1 MTLGDLI
8 DAFRDEAQDN
18 TPRPY
23 LWSDT
28 RLTQFATE
36 AMHEACRRAGVL
48 VDSQSDFCVV
58 TATPADPLVPLDPR
72 IITIKRFVRTD
83 RPTPPILPMQCSDMD
98 RLVPGWETATAAD
111 PSWYVTDY
119 QTGYLRVVPTP
130 TADVDFQMTV
140 SRLPLANPSS
150 LDDVLEFRDE
160 HSPALVQWMLY
171 RAYSKQD
178 ADSFDP
184 AKAARSLAEFEREF
198 GRKVSAR
205 NAQWQQ
211 EQPQMLFSPLA

>member
-18 TPRPY
+18 TRPY
-23 LWSDT
+23 LWSDA
-28 RLTQFATE
+28 RLTRFAVE
-36 AMHEACRRAGVL
+36 SMHEACRRSGVL
-48 VDSQSDFCVV
+48 VDSQSAFCLV
-58 TATPADPLVPLDPR
+58 TATSADPLVPIDPR
-72 IITIKRFVRTD
+72 IITIKRIARTD
-83 RPTPPILPMQCSDMD
+83 RPALSMLPMRCSDMD
-98 RLVPGWETATAAD
+98 RLVPGWESATAAD
-111 PSWYVTDY
+111 PDWYVTDY
-119 QTGYLRVVPTP
+119 QTGYLRIVPTP
-130 TADVDFQMTV
+130 TADIEFQMTV
-140 SRLPLANPSS
+140 SRLPLSAPKS
-150 LDDVLEFRDE
+150 LDDAIEFRDE
-160 HSPALVQWMLY
+160 YAPALVQWMLY

-211 EQPQMLFSPLA
+211 EQPQMLFYPLA

>member
-8 DAFRDEAQDN
+8 DAFRDEAQDQKK
-18 TPRPY
+18 PY
-23 LWSDT
+23 LWSDD
-28 RLTQFATE
+28 RLTRFAVE
-36 AMHEACRRAGVL
+36 AMSEACRRAGVL
-48 VDSQSDFCVV
+48 VDSQSSFCTVS
-58 TATPADPLVPLDPR
+58 ASPDDPLIPLDER
-72 IITIKRFVRTD
+72 IITIKRIFRTD
-83 RPTPPILPMQCSDMD
+83 RLAPPVLPMQCSDMD
-98 RLVPGWETATAAD
+98 RLSPGWEAATAAD
-111 PSWYVTDY
+111 PNWYVTDY
-119 QTGYLRVVPTP
+119 QTGFLRLVPAP
-130 TADVDFQMTV
+130 TGDVEFQLTV
-140 SRLPLANPSS
+140 SRLPLADPSS
-150 LDDVLEFRDE
+150 VDDRLEFRNE
-160 HSPALVQWMLY
+160 HLPALVQWMLY